1 MTYQTAMRLIVCV
14 VVFFCLLPSA
24 SHAQMVPQSKEQM
37 QLSFAPVVKK
47 AVPAVVNIYTKR
59 RVQVN
64 QGLSPFMDDPFFQQ
78 FFGNNPAFRGPSR
91 ERVVSSLGS
100 GVIIQPDG
108 LIVTSHHVIRDAQ
121 EIIVVLSDK
130 RELEAKVTMRDP
142 QSDLAFLKVSAP
154 SALPYLSLRD
164 SDTLQVGDLVLAI
177 GNPFGVGQTVTQ
189 GIISAL
195 ARKAE
200 GVSDYQFFIQTD
212 AAINPGNSG
221 GALVDLAGNL
231 IGVNT
236 AIYSRS
242 GGSMGI
248 GFAIPANMV
257 RSLMNGKV
265 EDGKVVRPW
274 VGLSVQPVTS
284 DIADS
289 IGLAAPRGVMVRG
302 VKAGSSA
309 EKAGL
314 RVGDVILAVDGH
326 EVSTENEIR
335 YRISLRPIG
344 ENADFKVLR
353 GGSEISIAVPM
364 EATPEAKKLKQV
376 ALSGSH
382 PLAGLV
388 VIELTK
394 EIADEIEVAGLT
406 LPAVVV
412 VDVQKSAQQLA
423 LAPGDVILEINNQ
436 KISDVKSLE
445 QILKKAARSWQ
456 IVYKRGNNVVT
467 LTIR

>member
-1 MTYQTAMRLIVCV
+1 MKRQTAIRLMLCV
-14 VVFFCLLPSA
+14 AVFFCLPLSTA
-24 SHAQMVPQSKEQM
+24 HAQIVPQSKEQM

-64 QGLSPFMDDPFFQQ
+64 QGLSPFMGDPFFQQ
-78 FFGNNPAFRGPSR
+78 FFGNHPAFQGPSR

-108 LIVTSHHVIRDAQ
+108 LIVTSHHVIQGAQ
-121 EIIVVLSDK
+121 EITVVLSDK
-130 RELEAKVTMRDP
+130 RELEATVTMRDP
-142 QSDLAFLKVSAP
+142 QSDLAFLKVAAP

-164 SDTLQVGDLVLAI
+164 SDTLEVGDIVLAI

-221 GALVDLAGNL
+221 GALVDLSGNL

-257 RSLMNGKV
+257 RSLMSSKLEN
-265 EDGKVVRPW
+265 GKVVRPW

-284 DIADS
+284 DMADS
-289 IGLAAPRGVMVRG
+289 LGLAAPRGVMVRG
-302 VKAGSSA
+302 IKAGSSA

-314 RVGDVILAVDGH
+314 RVGDVILSVDGH
-326 EVSTENEIR
+326 DVSTEEEIR
-335 YRISLRPIG
+335 YRVSLRPIG
-344 ENADFKVLR
+344 EEASFRLLR
-353 GGSEISIAVPM
+353 GGSEMTIAVAM
-364 EATPEAKKLKQV
+364 EGAPESMKLTQV
-376 ALSGSH
+376 ALSGNH
-382 PLAGLV
+382 PLSGLV
-388 VIELTK
+388 VTELSK
-394 EIADEIEVAGLT
+394 DLAAQLDIAGME

-412 VDVQKSAQQLA
+412 VDAQKGVQALA

-436 KISDVKSLE
+436 KISDLKSLQ

>member
-1 MTYQTAMRLIVCV
+1 MKRQTAIHLLMCMA
-14 VVFFCLLPSA
+14 VFLCLADSA
-24 SHAQMVPQSKEQM
+24 VHAQIVPQSQEQM

-64 QGLSPFMDDPFFQQ
+64 QGLSPFANDPFFQQ

-100 GVIIQPDG
+100 GVIIKPEG
-108 LIVTSHHVIRDAQ
+108 LIVTSHHVIQGAQ
-121 EIIVVLSDK
+121 EITVVLSDK
-130 RELEAKVTMRDP
+130 RELEATVTMRDP
-142 QSDLAFLKVSAP
+142 QSDLAFLQVTAP
-154 SALPYLSLRD
+154 AALPFLPLRD
-164 SDTLQVGDLVLAI
+164 SDTLEVGDLVLAI

-221 GALVDLAGNL
+221 GALVDLSGRL

-257 RSLMNGKV
+257 RSLMTGKV
-265 EDGKVVRPW
+265 ENGKLVRPW
-274 VGLSVQPVTS
+274 LGLSVQPVTS
-284 DIADS
+284 DIAES
-289 IGLAAPRGVMVRG
+289 LGLAAPVGVIVRG
-302 VKAGSSA
+302 VKAASTA

-314 RVGDVILAVDGH
+314 RVGDVILSVDGH
-326 EVSTENEIR
+326 DVSTEDEIR
-335 YRISLRPIG
+335 YRVSLKPVG
-344 ENADFKVLR
+344 QEAVFKLLR
-353 GGSEISIAVPM
+353 GGSEMTITVAM
-364 EATPEAKKLKQV
+364 EATPEAKKLKQST
-376 ALSGSH
+376 LKGKH
-382 PLAGLV
+382 PLNGVTVAELSLELAGDLN
-388 VIELTK
+388 IQG
-394 EIADEIEVAGLT
+394 IT
-406 LPAVVV
+406 LPAVIVIAP
-412 VDVQKSAQQLA
+412 AQGAGGLA
-423 LAPGDVILEINNQ
+423 LQPGDVILEINNRR
-436 KISDVKSLE
+436 ISDLHSLE
-445 QILKKAARSWQ
+445 SILKKAASGWQ
-456 IVYKRGNNVVT
+456 IVYKRGNNLVT
-467 LTIR
+467 LTVR